1 MCTLVAVIST
11 ALLLAMSQP
20 IAAVATFL
28 MYYAGG
34 VGVRE
39 RSPYAA
45 AAVLLMSLAEIVA
58 SGPSIPRYYL
68 RCFVSF

>member
-45 AAVLLMSLAEIVA
+45 AAVLLMKSRRNSGQRAEHSA
-58 SGPSIPRYYL
+58 DYL